1 MSEPV
6 RCEQVVLGW
15 SANTL
20 LGGDGFGPVF
30 ASRGWPLP
38 PGDRDAGLG
47 PRARFLDQS
56 SATMI
61 SDGSL
66 PPRCLSYEQV
76 EAGTLLI
83 SKAYAAGA
91 TRPGQYVVHAL
102 LDPTRTLRSRDL
114 FACAESGL
122 LLAEQPSGDADPGW
136 PAALVPRQPPGA
148 ETALDR
154 AEQAALGVLLG
165 CLADRRTMI
174 IRSRDQ
180 ERAEQLVRRVVD
192 VLPDGI
198 ARGLAVKLYEAA
210 CRKGARTPSGW

>member
-30 ASRGWPLP
+30 ASPGWPLP

-66 PPRCLSYEQV
+66 PPRCLS
-76 EAGTLLI
+76 
-83 SKAYAAGA
+83 
-91 TRPGQYVVHAL
+91 
-102 LDPTRTLRSRDL
+102 
-114 FACAESGL
+114 
-122 LLAEQPSGDADPGW
+122 
-136 PAALVPRQPPGA
+136 
-148 ETALDR
+148 
-154 AEQAALGVLLG
+154 
-165 CLADRRTMI
+165 
-174 IRSRDQ
+174 
-180 ERAEQLVRRVVD
+180 
-192 VLPDGI
+192 
-198 ARGLAVKLYEAA
+198 
-210 CRKGARTPSGW
+210 